1 MNFARLL
8 APLALVAT
16 LAPAL
21 ALADDPKDP
30 VLSRSAEARA
40 RDKAI
45 IRQLNQDQLA
55 HVRERDAHYA
65 EGWKAYQQQ
74 GAQQQ
79 AYDAARADHERA
91 MDAYAR
97 ERAAYER
104 ERAAWRRAVQ
114 MCESGHYEYCEG

>member
-1 MNFARLL
+1 MKFARLL
-8 APLALVAT
+8 TPLALAAT
-16 LAPAL
+16 LAPTL

-55 HVRERDAHYA
+55 HVRERDARYA
-65 EGWKAYQQQ
+65 DGWKAWREQ
-74 GAQQQ
+74 GGQQQ
-79 AYDAARADHERA
+79 AYSAARADHERA

-114 MCESGHYEYCEG
+114 QCEAGHYEYCEG